1 MEKSTSTEKY
11 MQQALTQARKAYLL
25 GESPVGCI
33 LVRDGIVIARAFNLR
48 QSRRDATLHAEMI
61 VIRKAC
67 RKLKSWRLTDCD
79 LYVTLEPCYMCAGAI
94 IQSRIRHVYFGA
106 RDEKAGAVVSCNKL
120 FELPHNHKVEY
131 TGGVLEDQCGEIL
144 TGFFKELREQ
154 KKLHRE

>member
-1 MEKSTSTEKY
+1 MGISTSTEKY

-33 LVRDGIVIARAFNLR
+33 VVRDGIVISRAFNLR

-61 VIRKAC
+61 AIRKAC

-94 IQSRIRHVYFGA
+94 IQARIRHVYFGA
-106 RDEKAGAVVSCNKL
+106 KDDKAGAVVSNNML

-131 TGGVLEDQCGEIL
+131 TGGILEEPCGEIL

-154 KKLHRE
+154 KKSLRE